1 MHTGADRETNS
12 WDGSRIVVQFS
23 DIEGFPSCLIQPAS
37 SNLLEAMHINAQ
49 PAPEQWISADLERII
64 NDIDI
69 STSSDTDEVVNEMSK
84 AIAEIAEQAQF
95 EEKGFF
101 TLNLGGAV
109 EQLYE
114 TFGSPG
120 NLTFPSLTR
129 WTA

>member
-49 PAPEQWISADLERII
+49 PAPEQWISADL
-64 NDIDI
+64 
-69 STSSDTDEVVNEMSK
+69 
-84 AIAEIAEQAQF
+84 
-95 EEKGFF
+95 
-101 TLNLGGAV
+101 GGAV

>member
-1 MHTGADRETNS
+1 
-12 WDGSRIVVQFS
+12 
-23 DIEGFPSCLIQPAS
+23 
-37 SNLLEAMHINAQ
+37 
-49 PAPEQWISADLERII
+49 
-64 NDIDI
+64 
-69 STSSDTDEVVNEMSK
+69 MSK

-129 WTA
+129 WTAEAAVTDEGYINSLKAK